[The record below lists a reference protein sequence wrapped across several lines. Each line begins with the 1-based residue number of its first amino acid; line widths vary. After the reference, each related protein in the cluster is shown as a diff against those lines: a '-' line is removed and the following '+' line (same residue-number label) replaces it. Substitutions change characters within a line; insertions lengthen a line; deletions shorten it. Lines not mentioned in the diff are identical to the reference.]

1 MSIVGNHGVGK
12 TSFLKRY
19 SEGVFYSNY
28 IPTEKTQLT
37 DLIFNIS
44 SKEPSKEKP
53 SKEKLRVKC
62 FDGLYTINSQA
73 AILMFD
79 LTSRSSFENIE
90 KIYQELISLSHN
102 IPIVLLGNK
111 CDMKDEIVINRKEIS
126 EIAKK
131 YHLAYFDV
139 SSKACV
145 NVEEPFLYLLKKIIG
160 WNEVKLI
167 LP

>member
-1 MSIVGNHGVGK
+1 MSFNLSIVGDHGVGK

-19 SEGVFYSNY
+19 SEGVFYSKY

-37 DLIFNIS
+37 DLIFSIS
-44 SKEPSKEKP
+44 

-102 IPIVLLGNK
+102 IPIALLGNK
-111 CDMKDEIVINRKEIS
+111 CDMKDDIVINRKEIS

-131 YHLAYFDV
+131 YHLPYFDV
-139 SSKACV
+139 SSKACI
-145 NVEEPFLYLLKKIIG
+145 NVEEPFLYLLKTIIG